1 MAYEKVMWDVK
12 GTKYN
17 PSGFALLTR
26 TFNKVVVATI
36 AFTGVQQATKY
47 VLAKIQGPSNDDDD
61 EDSDNNGG
69 PPKDGSVPLELS

>member
-36 AFTGVQQATKY
+36 AFTGVQQATRS
-47 VLAKIQGPSNDDDD
+47 VLRKIKGPSNDDD
-61 EDSDNNGG
+61 EDSDKNGG
-69 PPKDGSVPLELS
+69 PPKDGSVP